1 MKSTPTWV
9 ELMKRQYSDVEIF
22 PLDVIRILPA
32 CDDFDAGVY
41 FLWKD
46 HELQYI
52 GKSRQICYRLQLQEQ
67 ANVYGHTRKH
77 AMKMIPFDYH
87 TCIVVESGR
96 IRGDME
102 ALERKLQRLERAYIA
117 HYQPPFNYLGQNPG
131 T

>member
-1 MKSTPTWV
+1 
-9 ELMKRQYSDVEIF
+9 MKRQYADVEIF
-22 PLDVIRILPA
+22 PIDVLRILPA

-46 HELQYI
+46 DELQYI

-67 ANVYGHTRKH
+67 ANAYGKWRTHH
-77 AMKMIPFDYH
+77 MKTIPFDRH

-96 IRGDME
+96 IIGDIH

-117 HYQPPFNYLGQNPG
+117 HFQPPFNYLGQNPG